1 MTDWVSIDGALS
13 PAATARIPVLDD
25 GFTLGDGV
33 YETLRT
39 YGGRPF
45 HLDLHLKRLRASAGR
60 IGIELALGDA
70 ELRARID
77 ALLERAGNDESYVR
91 LIVSRGVGTISYRFE
106 NLPPPTVV
114 AFARR
119 FEGYPPTHHDPGIP
133 VAIVSVR
140 RNPANA
146 ADPAI
151 KSCSLLNSVLAAREA
166 HARGALEAIL
176 LNVRGEVA
184 EGHAS
189 NVFAVE
195 GGALHTPPLDAGI
208 LAGITREIVLRLARE
223 RGLVTREETLLP
235 DALRNA
241 DEAFVTSSVREVMP
255 ISRIDDRPVGAGR
268 PGPVT
273 VALREALREYAARHS
288 H

>member
-13 PAATARIPVLDD
+13 PAAEARIPVLDD
-25 GFTLGDGV
+25 GFTLGDAV

-39 YGGRPF
+39 YAGRPF

-60 IGIELALGDA
+60 IGIEISLGDA
-70 ELRARID
+70 ELADRID
-77 ALLERAGNDESYVR
+77 ALLARAGHDDSYLR
-91 LIVSRGVGTISYRFE
+91 LIVSRGVGSISYRFE

-114 AFARR
+114 LFARR
-119 FEGYPPTHHDPGIP
+119 FEEHPASHHDPGIP

-140 RNPANA
+140 RNPTSA

-166 HARGALEAIL
+166 HARGAVEAIL
-176 LNVRGEVA
+176 LNLRGEVA

-189 NVFAVE
+189 NVFAVKH
-195 GGALHTPPLDAGI
+195 GALLTPPLDAGI
-208 LAGITREIVLRLARE
+208 LAGITRGLVLRLARE
-223 RGLVTREETLLP
+223 RGTTAREETLLP
-235 DALRNA
+235 DVLRGA
-241 DEAFVTSSVREVMP
+241 DEVFVTSSVREVMP
-255 ISRIDDRPVGAGR
+255 VSRIDDRPVGSGR

-273 VALREALREYAARHS
+273 VALRDALRAYAALHAR
-288 H
+288 